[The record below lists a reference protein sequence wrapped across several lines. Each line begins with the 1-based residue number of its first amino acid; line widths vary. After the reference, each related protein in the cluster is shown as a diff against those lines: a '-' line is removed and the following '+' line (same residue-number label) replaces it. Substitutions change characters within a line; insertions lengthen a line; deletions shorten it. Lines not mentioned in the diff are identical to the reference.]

1 MPKRDAHD
9 SIGCE
14 LKNGSTAQK
23 LRQLLFKPTIFFFCW
38 FLPTSH
44 SHSHLF
50 LIHFLF
56 KPLWTH
62 THTHTQRSASI
73 IYSSVYSKIKLK
85 LWISINGWR
94 SLQMRSR
101 TLEVFAHLFL
111 LFFFMFVFNLVGT
124 WLAEV
129 SSIEW
134 EFINMTDQEEDLI
147 YRMYRLVG
155 AK

>member
-1 MPKRDAHD
+1 
-9 SIGCE
+9 
-14 LKNGSTAQK
+14 
-23 LRQLLFKPTIFFFCW
+23 
-38 FLPTSH
+38 
-44 SHSHLF
+44 
-50 LIHFLF
+50 
-56 KPLWTH
+56 
-62 THTHTQRSASI
+62 
-73 IYSSVYSKIKLK
+73 
-85 LWISINGWR
+85 
-94 SLQMRSR
+94 MRSR